1 MRSADGRTTFP
12 RLLLIL
18 ILSGCTALPLNPV
31 SNDHLMSVGQEGFE
45 KDKENCRQEAI
56 DEGHDTKLKPLEIL
70 MPFLLA
76 LGGAIFGLQ
85 AEYGSPLHPDEQPYY
100 GGKVVFGL
108 TIGGFLVGSAL
119 SVVGVW
125 SRKLAQETSIHDCLR
140 GRGYE
145 FSEQT

>member
-1 MRSADGRTTFP
+1 MRRVDGRTTFP

-76 LGGAIFGLQ
+76 LGGAVFGLQ
-85 AEYGSPLHPDEQPYY
+85 AEYGSP
-100 GGKVVFGL
+100 
-108 TIGGFLVGSAL
+108 
-119 SVVGVW
+119 
-125 SRKLAQETSIHDCLR
+125 
-140 GRGYE
+140 
-145 FSEQT
+145 